1 MKIFARCLVAV
12 ASVVLSGNLR
22 AQDELPPSPESDIP
36 RVYVE
41 ALTFWDD
48 QTTQCRLDV
57 FLEVPYEA
65 LHFTRLNNSFHASYN
80 VTIDVNDSS
89 GQQVT
94 ERYWTEDI
102 DTKNYEESVSP
113 NAAKLS
119 QKSFPLKPG
128 RYELSLIMN
137 DPVTKKSFPMKKS
150 LELPDFGYEIFAMS
164 DMMIVNRVDTLKDKK
179 AVYPNISGNVANLT
193 SGFNLFFEV
202 YNKLGLDTMK
212 MISAVR
218 NLKGVVLQS
227 DTLTEPLGVPKKS
240 VFVKVDNTHLVA
252 GDYSVD
258 VKCFSSKPPAGTK
271 DNNPLASGTRHF
283 TVHWRGLPVSIV
295 DLDQAID
302 EMQYVADKSVL
313 EDMKNAPPDKKRD
326 LFKDFWK
333 KLDPTPGTERNEL
346 MEEYFS
352 RVEYSNKH
360 FSHYI
365 DGWKTD
371 MGMVYIIF
379 GAPSNVERHPFEIDS
394 KPYEIWTYYEQN
406 REFVFVDA
414 TGFGDYRLQN
424 PIWDLWRTRPH

>member
-1 MKIFARCLVAV
+1 MTKLTRYLTALACLIV
-12 ASVVLSGNLR
+12 SLR
-22 AQDELPPSPESDIP
+22 ALAQEEGPPPEEQGP

-41 ALTFWDD
+41 SLTFWDD
-48 QTTQCRLDV
+48 QTSECRLDV

-65 LHFTRLNNSFHASYN
+65 LHFTKLSNSFHASYN
-80 VTIDVNDSS
+80 VTIDINDST
-89 GQQVT
+89 GKQFT
-94 ERYWTEDI
+94 ERYFTEDI

-128 RYELSLIMN
+128 RYELVLILN
-137 DPVTKKSFPMKKS
+137 DPVTKKSFNMKKN
-150 LELPDFGYEIFAMS
+150 LELPNLGIETFAMS
-164 DMMIVNRVDTLKDKK
+164 DMMIVNRIDTLKDKK

-193 SGFNLFFEV
+193 SGFYLFFEV
-202 YNKLGLDTMK
+202 YNRIGLDTMK
-212 MISAVR
+212 MIASVR
-218 NLKGVVLQS
+218 NLKGAILQA
-227 DTLTEPLGVPKKS
+227 DTLREPLGVPKKS
-240 VFVKVDNTHLVA
+240 VFVKVDNSKLVA
-252 GDYSVD
+252 GEYTVE
-258 VKCFSSKPPAGTK
+258 VKCLSAKTATPPSEST
-271 DNNPLASGTRHF
+271 PLATRSRQF

-302 EMQYVADKSVL
+302 EMQYVADKSVI
-313 EDMKNAPPDKKRD
+313 EEMKNAPPEQKRE
-326 LFKDFWK
+326 LFKQFWK
-333 KLDPTPGTERNEL
+333 KLDPTPSTERNEL
-346 MEEYFS
+346 MEEYFG
-352 RVEYSNKH
+352 RVEYANKH